1 MPKIILKNSNSN
13 PLIDF
18 LRQSGINYNIT
29 KKQSGQ
35 DTLINQVTF
44 SPRNPQQ
51 KQELLSILENY
62 GSQIYHN
69 TSLNVDMNVEN
80 FFNYSSN
87 QYENITRVSQEL
99 DLPLYYIENENQQ
112 NEKFKNL
119 KSIVANTISKGFIEN
134 ISDIQQNLNPRSQS
148 DTSKMRNVLFG
159 NEYQKVRSKAFLN
172 EFCYYNKIQIGSQGT
187 YEIIGTFLRQMKFQ
201 EEMFGGLISNNT
213 TVNVGFNINN
223 SLNETII
230 PVQDILDIINNN
242 NLVLDTSDKLILG
255 TDKKTSSYI
264 TNNFKKYLLTGHINE
279 KKKHLLKSLLQ
290 MHHDEECAKEFIIY
304 KIDKFIDTDTLPLQT
319 FWMFEEEWKEYIDY
333 QIKRDKTYRYELK
346 AYSIIYG
353 TQTQVSDI
361 VETDKEGINII
372 MTSSPSFKMAIVD
385 FETVSIKVSPKI
397 PVPPFV
403 EFLNESNSENY
414 IKIYLDL
421 NNDSRKDNFI
431 SITSED
437 ASMIQN
443 IPTDSD
449 GMMDFEYSIEDGKFE
464 VFRLD
469 EMPVSYNNFENA
481 KILDVRNKYSST
493 SVVFKETLLPNK
505 KYYYMFRA
513 VNLIGV
519 PSNPTPIYEVELIKD
534 ASKSKIVSRVINM
547 EKNDAFL
554 DKTFKNLL
562 QITPAFQQEV
572 LNDQDSFI
580 QDLPTFKKKINQISL
595 GTAIDKVWGKKFKIR
610 VKSKDTGKIIDL
622 NVKFKLTKDN
632 IK

>member
-1 MPKIILKNSNSN
+1 MPKINLKNSNNNS
-13 PLIDF
+13 LINF
-18 LRQSGINYNIT
+18 LRQSGINYSIV

-35 DTLINQVTF
+35 DTLVNEITF

-51 KQELLSILENY
+51 KQELFSILENY
-62 GSQIYHN
+62 GIQLYHN

-119 KSIVANTISKGFIEN
+119 KSIVANTISKDFIEN
-134 ISDIQQNLNPRSQS
+134 ISDMQQNLNPRSQS
-148 DTSKMRNVLFG
+148 DAFKMKNVLFG
-159 NEYQKVRSKAFLN
+159 NEYQKVRSKAFLD

-201 EEMFGGLISNNT
+201 EEMFGGLISDNA

-223 SLNETII
+223 STNETVI

-242 NLVLDTSDKLILG
+242 TLILDTSDKLILG

-264 TNNFKKYLLTGHINE
+264 TNNFKKYLLTGHVNE
-279 KKKHLLKSLLQ
+279 KKKHLLKSLSQ
-290 MHHDEECAKEFIIY
+290 MHHGEECAKEFIIY
-304 KIDKFIDTDTLPLQT
+304 KIDKFIDTNTIPLQT
-319 FWMFEEEWKEYIDY
+319 FWMFEEDWKEYMDY

-353 TQTQVSDI
+353 TQTRVSDI
-361 VETDKEGINII
+361 VETDKEGTKIT

-385 FETVSIKVSPKI
+385 FETISIKVSPKI

-403 EFLNESNSENY
+403 KFLNESNSDNY

-421 NNDSRKDNFI
+421 NNDSRKDKFI
-431 SITSED
+431 PITTD
-437 ASMIQN
+437 DTAMIQN

-449 GMMDFEYSIEDGKFE
+449 GMMDFQYSIEDGKFE
-464 VFRLD
+464 IFRLD
-469 EMPVSYNNFENA
+469 EMPVSYYNFENA
-481 KILDVRNKYSST
+481 KILDARNKYSST
-493 SVVFKETLLPNK
+493 SIVFKETLLPNK

-519 PSNPTPIYEVELIKD
+519 PSNPTPVYEVELVKD
-534 ASKSKIVSRVINM
+534 ASRSKIISRVINM
-547 EKNDAFL
+547 KKEDSFH

-562 QITPAFQQEV
+562 QITPAFQQEIF
-572 LNDQDSFI
+572 NDQ
-580 QDLPTFKKKINQISL
+580 QDTILEMNTFKKKINDISL
-595 GTAIDKVWGKKFKIR
+595 GTAYDKVWGKKFKIR